1 MGAYGYRSFA
11 GSIRARTMALIIL
24 DRDGVINEDSET
36 FIKTVEE
43 WIPIPGSL
51 EAMAR
56 LRQAGHRLVIAS
68 NQSGLA
74 RGLLTLDDLNAM
86 HQRLRESLAGLGGE
100 LDGIF
105 FCPHGPADDCGCRK
119 PKPGLLLE
127 IQAQFHVDLKAALV
141 IGDSLRDLEAAW
153 AVGASAML
161 VLTGKGART
170 LEQHANRLGATPV
183 FANLSAAADA
193 ILAQ

>member
-1 MGAYGYRSFA
+1 MS
-11 GSIRARTMALIIL
+11 LIIL
-24 DRDGVINEDSET
+24 DRDGVINEDSEH
-36 FIKTVEE
+36 FVKTLGE

-56 LRQAGHRLVIAS
+56 LSQAGHRVAIAT

-74 RGLLTLDDLNAM
+74 RGLLTLEDLDAM
-86 HQRLRESLAGLGGE
+86 HQRLRKALAGLGGR

-105 FCPHGPADDCGCRK
+105 FCPHGPADGCACRK

-127 IQAQFHVDLKAALV
+127 IQAQLHVDLTAALV

-170 LEQHANRLGATPV
+170 LERHADRLGATQV
-183 FANLSAAADA
+183 FTNLSAAADA
-193 ILAQ
+193 ILAR